1 MAAKGGHN
9 AESHNHND
17 VGNFIVYADGYPA
30 IIDVGVETY
39 TAKTFS
45 DRRYEMW
52 TMQSAFHNLPTIN
65 GVMQKNGAEYK
76 ATGISYKASEKSATF
91 SLDISP
97 AYPEE
102 AKVRFWIRTVTLNR
116 GKNIIIQDKFALEEA
131 KDNLQLTLMSW
142 RKPVLDQEGVIRLE
156 NPEETVDLEP
166 VVVRYDKKKFQPNVE
181 TIPLEDARLRSSWG
195 KKLFRIVLTA
205 KQKPLEGHFAIEIGR

>member
-1 MAAKGGHN
+1 
-9 AESHNHND
+9 

-45 DRRYEMW
+45 NRRYEIW

-65 GVMQKNGAEYK
+65 GIMQKNGREYK
-76 ATGISYKASEKSATF
+76 AAGARYRVTEKSAAF

-102 AKVRFWIRTVTLNR
+102 AKVRSWLRTITLNR
-116 GKNIIIQDKFALEEA
+116 GKNIVIHDQYQLSEA
-131 KDNLQLTLMSW
+131 TKYLQMTLMSW
-142 RKPVLDQEGVIRLE
+142 RKPVLDQTGVIRLE
-156 NPEETVDLEP
+156 NLEEIQDLEP
-166 VVVRYDKKKFQPNVE
+166 IVVRFDEKKFMANVE
-181 TIPLEDARLRSSWG
+181 TIPLKDARIRSSWG
-195 KKLFRIVLTA
+195 KQLYRIVLTA
-205 KQKPLEGHFAIEIGR
+205 KQKLLEDEFVIKIAR